1 MQHFLKTITDWMLDK
16 EEEMARSCAV
26 PTKEIDYQL
35 EKVAQQKVK
44 VQQQYDDAMANL
56 EAVEERLQK
65 IKNVEILRC
74 SSSSV

>member
-35 EKVAQQKVK
+35 EKVAQQKAK

-56 EAVEERLQK
+56 EAVEERLHK

-74 SSSSV
+74 SSTSV

>member
-1 MQHFLKTITDWMLDK
+1 MLDK

-35 EKVAQQKVK
+35 EKVAQQKAK

-56 EAVEERLQK
+56 EAVEERLHK
-65 IKNVEILRC
+65 IKNVETLRC
-74 SSSSV
+74 SSTNV

>member
-35 EKVAQQKVK
+35 EKVAQQKAK
-44 VQQQYDDAMANL
+44 VQQQYDDAMENL
-56 EAVEERLQK
+56 KDVEERLNK
-65 IKNVEILRC
+65 IKDIETLRC
-74 SSSSV
+74 SSTSV